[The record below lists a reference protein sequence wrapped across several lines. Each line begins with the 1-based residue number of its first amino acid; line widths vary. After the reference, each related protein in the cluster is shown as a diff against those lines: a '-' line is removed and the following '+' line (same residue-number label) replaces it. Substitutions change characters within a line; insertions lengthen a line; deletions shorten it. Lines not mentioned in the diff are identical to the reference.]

1 MFGKLTDVGE
11 KRDFVGAFTF
21 YVANV
26 VVLAGVSA
34 VLVHALGMF
43 GVVEG
48 ASGNIFESG
57 TVQTQIGSLFVLW
70 LGATILTKRGLTSD
84 MMSIII
90 VGAAL
95 YLAWTSSVF
104 LGLVPL
110 ALLTTIN
117 NK

>member
-11 KRDFVGAFTF
+11 KRDFIGAFTF

-43 GVVEG
+43 GVVDG
-48 ASGNIFESG
+48 ASGNIFEAG
-57 TVQTQIGSLFVLW
+57 TVQTQVGSLFVLW
-70 LGATILTKRGLTSD
+70 LGGMILTKRGLTSD
-84 MMSIII
+84 LFSMLI
-90 VGAAL
+90 VGVAL

-117 NK
+117 K

>member
-1 MFGKLTDVGE
+1 MFGKLTDVSA

-26 VVLAGVSA
+26 VVLAGISA
-34 VLVHALGMF
+34 VLIHALGMV
-43 GVVEG
+43 GMVEG
-48 ASGNIFESG
+48 VNGNIFEG
-57 TVQTQIGSLFVLW
+57 GEVHTQIGSLFVLW

-90 VGAAL
+90 VAAAL

-117 NK
+117 K